1 MNAISRFTPKRSS
14 PWSLT
19 SPAMLLAF
27 AAAFAAA
34 VASAGDAPSR
44 VVPSGFIDSKPDTP
58 YLVQIEEQGLSKDIA
73 QLQAAV
79 HACMKGR
86 FNQIKA
92 ARPDLYPI
100 EGKPQSNRPK

>member
-1 MNAISRFTPKRSS
+1 MNTVPRSTPVFAF

-19 SPAMLLAF
+19 TPVVLL
-27 AAAFAAA
+27 AFAAA

-44 VVPSGFIDSKPDTP
+44 VVPSGFVDAGPDKPC
-58 YLVQIEEQGLSKDIA
+58 LVQIDEQGLSKDIA

-79 HACMKGR
+79 HACMKAR

-92 ARPDLYPI
+92 SKPELYPI
-100 EGKPQSNRPK
+100 EGRSQTNRPK